1 MKYWRDE
8 EFSHGLRNEDEC
20 TLLVVSWLQEWQTDL
35 LENVLTTAVEGG
47 INYWSDVRVVKS
59 GVEYLVS
66 VDGVDV
72 DDFVCHDDTKID
84 GFDDASGLLTV
95 LLDHDLVWDGLVRL
109 SEAADLDEGC
119 EADCLSVAI
128 NKVFDSFGLD
138 QADFLSWLDASGAD
152 VVVQYALFGEVI
164 FG

>member
-1 MKYWRDE
+1 MQYWRDKDGHE
-8 EFSHGLRNEDEC
+8 RDQK
-20 TLLVVSWLQEWQTDL
+20 WQEHL

-59 GVEYLVS
+59 GLEYLVS

-84 GFDDASGLLTV
+84 GFDDASGSLTV
-95 LLDHDLVWDGLVRL
+95 LLDQDLVWDGLVRL
-109 SEAADLDEGC
+109 SEADDLAEGC
-119 EADCLSVAI
+119 EADCLSVGI
-128 NKVFDSFGLD
+128 NRVFNSFGFDLE
-138 QADFLSWLDASGAD
+138 DFMCSLDADGAD
-152 VVVQYALFGEVI
+152 VVVQYAFFGEVI